1 MRFIIKAATSIA
13 IVSLSCSTT
22 SKNPAKNS
30 LPGPEIELL
39 CQTPVEGNHTMH
51 LHMQTLYKKGAEV
64 EQIADTVIEWTI
76 KTSKGISIEA
86 DRTIIENRNLVGH
99 MGEDFRLGK
108 RDLRIKQDSIPI
120 LVSSQGQG
128 QCTQI
133 FVSSPLSEKFPQCNA
148 VGTPSQGWYLGG
160 RVLSHNKTCNA
171 ETISCG
177 ISTREGWHIQKKFNR
192 VLLAKERC
200 LWSKARP
207 QCVGKNNIVG
217 WYLDNRL
224 IARDD
229 ECIGKSIECTKIKE
243 GEGWFSFKRSSPLF
257 FAEAK
262 CFDSV
267 GRSASIPE
275 SSTRH

>member
-1 MRFIIKAATSIA
+1 MRFIIKAVTSIA
-13 IVSLSCSTT
+13 MVSLSCKTT
-22 SKNPAKNS
+22 SQNTAKS
-30 LPGPEIELL
+30 LPVPESELL
-39 CQTPVEGNHTMH
+39 CQAPVEGNHTMH
-51 LHMQTLYKKGAEV
+51 IHMQTLHKGGTDS
-64 EQIADTVIEWTI
+64 EQIADTIIDWTI
-76 KTSKGISIEA
+76 KTSTGISIEA
-86 DRTIIENRNLVGH
+86 DRTIIENKNLIGH
-99 MGEDFRLGK
+99 KEEDFTLGK
-108 RDLRIKQDSIPI
+108 RVLRMKEESYPI

-133 FVSSPLSEKFPQCNA
+133 FVSSPISEKFPQCNA

-160 RVLSHNKTCNA
+160 RVLAHNKTCNA

-177 ISTREGWHIQKKFNR
+177 ISTREGWHIQKKFDR

-200 LWSKARP
+200 TWSKDRP
-207 QCVGKNNIVG
+207 QCIGKNNIVG

-229 ECIGKSIECTKIKE
+229 ECVGKSIECSKIKE

-262 CFDSV
+262 CIDSV
-267 GRSASIPE
+267 GRSAKIPG
-275 SSTRH
+275 SSTLQ